1 MEMNQFVAVTDDP
14 AFCLGTTLLYT
25 DTCNNVH
32 VAFETFLSRTQKKE
46 ILNEVSELGNKFL
59 EFCN

>member
-32 VAFETFLSRTQKKE
+32 VAFETFLSRTQNKE
-46 ILNEVSELGNKFL
+46 ILNEVSELG
-59 EFCN
+59 